1 MCFCR
6 GGGSLTVKH
15 AELSL
20 VQVAGTAGKIWR
32 GESSLASL
40 SNDNSDACELR
51 NLEAVDCD
59 CLDGSWVSV
68 CHIVYG

>member
-20 VQVAGTAGKIWR
+20 VQVAGTAGRIER
-32 GESSLASL
+32 GESSLASF
-40 SNDNSDACELR
+40 SNSNSDACELR
-51 NLEAVDCD
+51 NQKRWTV
-59 CLDGSWVSV
+59 
-68 CHIVYG
+68 IVWTAPGFQCVI